1 LQSLSLNSGSTP
13 WATPPALC
21 SEGFFGDRVSWPWL
35 ALKHDSPDLSF
46 WVARITGMIHWHT
59 AGSYGKV
66 SDRFWENNMTKKS
79 VTQCII
85 RRSTFYRRNRL
96 WQRESESGTGE
107 HRSDGYFT

>member
-35 ALKHDSPDLSF
+35 ALKRDPPDLSF

-59 AGSYGKV
+59 AGSYILMMGKWV
-66 SDRFWENNMTKKS
+66 IDFEK
-79 VTQCII
+79 II
-85 RRSTFYRRNRL
+85 
-96 WQRESESGTGE
+96 WQRSQLHSV
-107 HRSDGYFT
+107 